1 MGETQ
6 ADRQT
11 DRLTNKQKDSVCVCV
26 RERERGPGRP
36 HESGTSGR
44 VFVILRD
51 GGGGDTGRQADRQ
64 TDKQAKR

>member
-36 HESGTSGR
+36 HESGTSDR
-44 VFVILRD
+44 LFVILRD
-51 GGGGDTGRQADRQ
+51 GGRHRQTGRQTDRL
-64 TDKQAKR
+64 TNK